1 MYHIVFFMS
10 PPRIMIW
17 LWSSGRPLWQGAQ
30 QAQLRNI
37 TKEKSES
44 KPVYQ
49 SIIVMYLYQ
58 LYPSRE
64 YIPYYHLFIIAY
76 ENIRKSKDCHKG
88 KKIQPPIAQIVF
100 LWLSLEFW
108 EFAKTYK
115 MHRLSVDN
123 HIRPSLSLES
133 VGELIE
139 RVRHLWNVKSKDLH
153 SFINKKLKGRVWF
166 GFTVHSFFLI
176 PLEASRLTV

>member
-1 MYHIVFFMS
+1 MIIFCEWCTKMYHIVFFMS
-10 PPRIMIW
+10 PPRIIIW

-64 YIPYYHLFIIAY
+64 YIPYYYYLFVIAH
-76 ENIRKSKDCHKG
+76 ENVRKWKDCHKG
-88 KKIQPPIAQIVF
+88 KKIQPPIAHIVF
-100 LWLSLEFW
+100 LWLC
-108 EFAKTYK
+108 
-115 MHRLSVDN
+115 V
-123 HIRPSLSLES
+123 
-133 VGELIE
+133 
-139 RVRHLWNVKSKDLH
+139 LWNSENLRKHIKCTGCQYT
-153 SFINKKLKGRVWF
+153 I
-166 GFTVHSFFLI
+166 T
-176 PLEASRLTV
+176 